1 MEKVLLGMLMGRP
14 FTGYEMRKKMELS
27 TKFFFSTSQGSI
39 NPAFKRLK
47 KNGFVTVEEDVS
59 NGRLRK
65 LYTITDSGR
74 EYFKEWLNSKVLVS
88 KVKNDMLLRLFFF
101 PHISNDERI
110 SILENYLSELKI
122 HIDTL
127 KNLGNIPQV
136 RDNCN
141 EYEVATME
149 FGIGYYSFT
158 HDWYTKYLNKL
169 KKGESK

>member
-1 MEKVLLGMLMGRP
+1 MEKVLLGMLMEKP
-14 FTGYEMRKKMELS
+14 FTGYDIRKKMELS

-39 NPAFKRLK
+39 NPAFKKLE
-47 KNGFVTVEEDVS
+47 KNNFVTIKEEIV

-65 LYTITDSGR
+65 TYTITDSGR
-74 EYFKEWLNSKVLVS
+74 SYFKEWLNSNVKVS

-110 SILENYLSELKI
+110 SILENYLSELEV
-122 HIDTL
+122 HIETL
-127 KNLGNIPQV
+127 KNLGNIPIV
-136 RDNCN
+136 CENAN

-158 HDWYTKYLNKL
+158 FDWYTKYLEKL
-169 KKGESK
+169 KVGE